1 MRSAFTWRSCS
12 NVSGTSWKLLEEE
25 FTTYQEH
32 LARYLKKML
41 QFSRNV
47 LQVTW
52 WRCLIVAGTSGKLF
66 EEEFT
71 NIRNVLQVTHRR
83 CYNVSGTSGKLLE
96 EDVATY
102 QERFATYLQKT
113 LQHRCWSGSFRSNP
127 CSIPVPDP
135 YHSDLES
142 FTFCCETVEYVR
154 IFPFFCN
161 HIEPAEPV
169 EPVKYSWLWAI
180 CWLG

>member
-1 MRSAFTWRSCS
+1 MKMLDRSRNIWQV
-12 NVSGTSWKLLEEE
+12 N
-25 FTTYQEH
+25 
-32 LARYLKKML
+32 LKKSL
-41 QFSRNV
+41 Q
-47 LQVTW
+47 
-52 WRCLIVAGTSGKLF
+52 ISG
-66 EEEFT
+66 
-71 NIRNVLQVTHRR
+71 NVLQVTHRR

-113 LQHRCWSGSFRSNP
+113 LQRRCWSGSFRSNP
-127 CSIPVPDP
+127 CSIPVSDP

-161 HIEPAEPV
+161 HRARRARGARQILMAMSSMLV
-169 EPVKYSWLWAI
+169 VVIASTLSSRGIKI
-180 CWLG
+180 